1 MADEEIIEKMNRLG
15 VRPTAV
21 RIMVGR
27 LLLTADHPLSGL
39 EIEQVLDTVDRSTI
53 TRSLSLFTEKGI
65 VHVIDDGSGAAK
77 YEWCDSHDEG
87 DSDRHIHFHCV
98 KCGRTFCLHSNP
110 IPDIPL
116 PEGFLAESA
125 NFTISGKCD
134 KCTSHFLKV

>member
-77 YEWCDSHDEG
+77 YEWCDSHDDS

-98 KCGRTFCLHSNP
+98 NCGRTFCLHSNP

-125 NFTISGKCD
+125 NFTIAGKCD
-134 KCTSHFLKV
+134 KCTSHFSKV